1 MGARGLE
8 PPNLY
13 YTLRGCT
20 DGISKNLGIKYKNM
34 GARGLEPPNLTDV
47 NRAL

>member
-13 YTLRGCT
+13 YTPCGCT
-20 DGISKNLGIKYKNM
+20 DVITGKRGLNKNM